1 MNFTLQLRIAICL
14 FVSVLYSN
22 LIAQSPP
29 CFNTSCASA
38 LKVCTQTNQ
47 DFDFNTGNDSSCG
60 NTSLYY
66 IVHFVGGSIG
76 LQVNLI
82 NASGTWEIYGPF
94 NSGALSNCELVNS
107 YLNLLASGNFS
118 SANCTISNPSN
129 KYFLIKVKPQS
140 CSGTVQIAPEPSA
153 RLYCYDQTYCSDCIS
168 SFAPSPGQYIVS
180 AWVKED
186 QAPAGTTN
194 YSNPYIEIDYANSS
208 QVNTLSPQGV
218 IIDGWQR
225 IEGLIEIPNSATN
238 MSIKLKSNG
247 GDFFFDDIRFFPKDG
262 SMMSYVYDPVS
273 LRLMAELDERNYA
286 TFYEY
291 DEEGKL
297 IRVKKETERGIMTIQ
312 ENRENILKQY

>member
-1 MNFTLQLRIAICL
+1 MNFTQQFRMAVYLLMTVYQ
-14 FVSVLYSN
+14 SVLF
-22 LIAQSPP
+22 AQSPP

-38 LKVCTQTNQ
+38 LRVCSQTSQ
-47 DFDFNTGNDSSCG
+47 DFDFYAGNDASCG

-66 IVHFVGGSIG
+66 IFQFAGGTPG

-94 NSGALSNCELVNS
+94 NSSALTNCELVNS
-107 YLNLLASGNFS
+107 YLNLMASGNFTT
-118 SANCTISNPSN
+118 ANCTISNPLN
-129 KYFLIKVKPQS
+129 KYYLIKVKPIS
-140 CSGTVQIAPEPSA
+140 CSGTVEIIPNPSA
-153 RLYCYDQTYCSDCIS
+153 RLYCSDQTQCSDCIS
-168 SFAPSPGQYIVS
+168 SFAPSPGKYIVS

-186 QAPAGTTN
+186 QASAGTTN
-194 YSNPYIEIDYANSS
+194 YSNPFIEIDYVNAS
-208 QVNTLSPQGV
+208 QVNVLSPQGV

-225 IEGLIEIPNSATN
+225 IEGLIEIPVSATN

-247 GDFFFDDIRFFPKDG
+247 GDVFFDDIRFFPKDG

-273 LRLMAELDERNYA
+273 LRLMAQLDERNYA

-312 ENRENILKQY
+312 ENRENIIKQ